1 MKVCLLGE
9 KLSYSFSKKIHESLG
24 TNYNLVEISPQNLQH
39 FVQNNEYDGYN
50 VTIPYKQAIM
60 PLLGELDS
68 SALLTGCVNTVLRK
82 GKTTVGYNTD
92 IDGVRYV
99 FDMHHIN
106 LQGKNAV
113 VLGSGATSHTV
124 CAFLKSRGASVTVIS
139 RQGENNYQNYL
150 ELTNTQVLVN
160 TTPVGTFPD
169 CAGSLVDISS
179 FSRLEFVFD
188 VVYNPLKTKL
198 ILQAEKLGVKSCGGL
213 PMLVAQALRAE
224 ELWQGK
230 RMPCAQQLLT
240 SITNDVS
247 NVVLVG
253 MPSCGKTTVGK
264 LVAQKLNKTFVDL
277 DCEIQHGGKSPAQL
291 IEECGEEHFRAVEQ
305 KVATNVAKQHGLV
318 IATGGGTVLNNQ
330 NVEALRQNGFVVWL
344 QRDLQLLST
353 QNRPISKMVGVQQ
366 LFEQRKGLY
375 ASASHFVCQNDD
387 VQIAANKIVC
397 AYENWVEN
405 IFEA

>member
-1 MKVCLLGE
+1 MKACLLGE
-9 KLSYSFSKKIHESLG
+9 KLSYSFSKELHESLG
-24 TNYNLVEISPQNLQH
+24 TNYNLVELSSQNLQA
-39 FVQNNEYDGYN
+39 FVQDNPYDGYN

-60 PLLGELDS
+60 PLLDELDS
-68 SALLTGCVNTVLRK
+68 SALITGCVNTVLRK
-82 GKTTVGYNTD
+82 GKTNVGYNTD

-99 FDMHHIN
+99 FDTYCPS

-124 CAFLKSRGASVTVIS
+124 CAFLKSRGAKVTVIS
-139 RQGENNYQNYL
+139 RQGENNYQNYGK
-150 ELTNTQVLVN
+150 LTNTQVLVN
-160 TTPVGTFPD
+160 TTPVGTFPN
-169 CAGSLVDISS
+169 CADFLVDINA
-179 FSRLEFVFD
+179 FPRLQFVFD

-198 ILQAEKLGVKSCGGL
+198 ILQAENLGIKSCGGL

-224 ELWQGK
+224 ELWQNK
-230 RMPCAQQLLT
+230 QMPSVQQLLAPLVNKT
-240 SITNDVS
+240 S

-264 LVAQKLNKTFVDL
+264 LVAQKLSKTFVDL
-277 DCEIQHGGKSPAQL
+277 DSEIQRGGKSPAQL
-291 IEECGEEHFRAVEQ
+291 IEECGEERFRAVEQ
-305 KVATNVAKQHGLV
+305 AVAANFAKQHGLV

-353 QNRPISKMVGVQQ
+353 QNRPISKAVGVHQ
-366 LFEQRKGLY
+366 LFEQRKHLY

-397 AYENWVEN
+397 AYENWQKNV
-405 IFEA
+405 FEI

>member
-1 MKVCLLGE
+1 MKACLLGE
-9 KLSYSFSKKIHESLG
+9 KLSYSFSKELHESLG
-24 TNYNLVEISPQNLQH
+24 TNYNLQEISPQNLQA
-39 FVQNNEYDGYN
+39 FVQNNTCDGYN

-60 PLLGELDS
+60 PLLDELDS
-68 SALLTGCVNTVLRK
+68 SALITGCVNTVLRK
-82 GKTTVGYNTD
+82 GKKNVGYNTD

-99 FDMHHIN
+99 FDTHGIV

-124 CAFLKSRGASVTVIS
+124 CAFLKSRGANVTVIS
-139 RQGENNYQNYL
+139 RQGENNYQNYGK
-150 ELTNTQVLVN
+150 LTNTQVLVN
-160 TTPVGTFPD
+160 TTPVGTFPACVD
-169 CAGSLVDISS
+169 SLVDIKA
-179 FSRLEFVFD
+179 FPNLQFVFD

-198 ILQAEKLGVKSCGGL
+198 ILQAESLGIKSCGGL

-224 ELWQGK
+224 ELWQNK
-230 RMPCAQQLLT
+230 PMPSVQQLLAPLT
-240 SITNDVS
+240 KQAS

-277 DCEIQHGGKSPAQL
+277 DCEIQRCEKSPAQI
-291 IEECGEEHFRAVEQ
+291 IEECGEERFRAVEQ
-305 KVATNVAKQHGLV
+305 KVAANFAQQHGLV

-353 QNRPISKMVGVQQ
+353 QNRPISKAVGVQQ
-366 LFEQRKGLY
+366 LFEQRKHLY

-387 VQIAANKIVC
+387 VQTAANNV
-397 AYENWVEN
+397 ASVYENWLKGV
-405 IFEA
+405 FWA